1 MALSAGDW
9 VEVRSKEEILRT
21 LDKNAQLDA
30 MPFMPQMFQNCGKRF
45 KVLKRAHKTCDTIKI
60 NRDYPGRGVTD
71 AVHLDLRCDGRAYG
85 GCQAACLIFWK
96 EQWLTPV
103 GGPGEQ
109 TAASVGRTSDSAGDR
124 RCTEADVRKATRAP
138 SSKPGD
144 DPVYVCQATR
154 LLDYTKPLPWWDA
167 RQYVEDYTSGNASFL
182 QILRGLIY
190 VCYYYSTL
198 SFSRRFG
205 APARWV
211 YDRFQSLWGGPP
223 YPRHRGKL
231 LSGQRAPISSLNL
244 QPGEIVRVKSYEEIL
259 RTLDH
264 ENMNRGMRFDG
275 EEVPFCGRTYRV
287 RNRVEKFIDE
297 RTGKLRTMKT
307 PAVILE
313 GVYCQGRYSSHRM
326 FCPRGILSWWREV
339 WLDRVHEGASQMSYE
354 KEPDHASM
362 QLQYHPCRHEERAI
376 DPLATEI

>member
-1 MALSAGDW
+1 MIGFNHFGADLPTRDTA
-9 VEVRSKEEILRT
+9 ENCFPVR
-21 LDKNAQLDA
+21 
-30 MPFMPQMFQNCGKRF
+30 
-45 KVLKRAHKTCDTIKI
+45 
-60 NRDYPGRGVTD
+60 
-71 AVHLDLRCDGRAYG
+71 
-85 GCQAACLIFWK
+85 
-96 EQWLTPV
+96 
-103 GGPGEQ
+103 
-109 TAASVGRTSDSAGDR
+109 
-124 RCTEADVRKATRAP
+124 RAP
-138 SSKPGD
+138 
-144 DPVYVCQATR
+144 T
-154 LLDYTKPLPWWDA
+154 
-167 RQYVEDYTSGNASFL
+167 
-182 QILRGLIY
+182 
-190 VCYYYSTL
+190 
-198 SFSRRFG
+198 
-205 APARWV
+205 
-211 YDRFQSLWGGPP
+211 
-223 YPRHRGKL
+223 
-231 LSGQRAPISSLNL
+231 SSLNL

-362 QLQYHPCRHEERAI
+362 QLQYHPCRHEERAV